1 MSKNTYNYLL
11 SNDSQKDDYGIYE
24 PTWIMFVESTVGS
37 ERENVNDVLIE
48 VYKYIAGSM
57 GTQTTTRRVVV
68 EEARAEWKFW
78 LGQGFNRITDPE
90 NKGWE
95 YPRHLQQRAALNLM
109 FENSKNN

>member
-1 MSKNTYNYLL
+1 MSNTYNYLL
-11 SNDSQKDDYGIYE
+11 SNDSHKDDYGIYE
-24 PTWIMFVESTVGS
+24 PTWIMFVESTAAS
-37 ERENVNDVLIE
+37 NKDDVNDVLIE
-48 VYKYIAGSM
+48 VYKYIEGSM

-68 EEARAEWKFW
+68 EEASAEWNFW

-95 YPRHLQQRAALNLM
+95 YTRHLQQRAALNLM

>member
-1 MSKNTYNYLL
+1 MSNTYNYLL
-11 SNDSQKDDYGIYE
+11 SNDSHKDDYGIYE
-24 PTWIMFVESTVGS
+24 PTWIMFVESTAAS
-37 ERENVNDVLIE
+37 NKDDVNDVLIE
-48 VYKYIAGSM
+48 VYKYIEGSM

-68 EEARAEWKFW
+68 EEARAEWNFW

-95 YPRHLQQRAALNLM
+95 YTRHLQQRAALNLM